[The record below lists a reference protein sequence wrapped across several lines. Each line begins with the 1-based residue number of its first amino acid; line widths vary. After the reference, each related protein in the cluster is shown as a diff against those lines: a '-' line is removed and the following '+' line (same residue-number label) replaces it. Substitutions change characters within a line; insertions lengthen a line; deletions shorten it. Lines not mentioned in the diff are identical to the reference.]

1 MKIYRSF
8 DEIEF
13 NPSTVLTV
21 GTFDGVHLGHKF
33 IINNLIELG
42 KEHNLRSLLLTIHP
56 HPQIVLKKSGK
67 PPVNLLTSLDERL
80 ELFDEYGVEN
90 VLIIPFDYEFSQISA
105 RSFAVDYLIKKI
117 GLRKILIGYDHLFGK
132 DRVGNE
138 NLLKELAKEHE
149 FVIERLPRIGEADH
163 VVSSTSVRNAII
175 NSDLAEA
182 NKLLGYHYSLR
193 GTVVHGL
200 KRGRTLGFP
209 TANIQPDDDNK
220 LLPPNGVY
228 FVYSEMESGRYYGMT
243 NIGFKPTVTNDKVLT
258 IETNFFDFNYDIYDE
273 IIKIHFVK
281 KIRDEKKFNSL
292 DELKNRI
299 QQDKIQCLELKSQ
312 LFS

>member
-243 NIGFKPTVTNDKVLT
+243 NIGFKLTVTNDKVLT
-258 IETNFFDFNYDIYDE
+258 IETNFFDFDYDIYDE

>member
-80 ELFDEYGVEN
+80 ELFDDYGVEN

-258 IETNFFDFNYDIYDE
+258 IETNFFDFDYDIYDE

>member
-258 IETNFFDFNYDIYDE
+258 IETNFFDFDYDIYDE